1 MILRKIYFDIFQI
14 EKCQGS
20 NVPIISEFGV
30 EELEIWISE

>member
-14 EKCQGS
+14 EKCQGR